1 MLRLHIALG
10 VATTVAIALGAGCG
24 SSPDNSL
31 GTVNPYHGPSGSGS
45 GSSTGSGT
53 GSGSGSTT
61 GSGTGTSTG
70 TGTGSG
76 SATGTGSGSGTGGAT
91 GAEAYFETMVY
102 PAINASPDGGM
113 TAACSAC
120 HASGAGGAPAF
131 LAGAD
136 AAGAYATITGSMFI
150 SLVTI
155 PANSLLVLHGAHTGP
170 ALNAAQTAIIDNWLG
185 QEVTA
190 RHITAMPLKTVQ
202 SELMK
207 VGACMQL
214 SDFTADGPS
223 VNGGTAKASDLGSD
237 NDTAQ
242 FQGNPSPCNTCHSYG
257 DGGFEANSDPATMLA
272 QTQMDITYIKKWI
285 TGTVDQNGNFSGLVA
300 SNALEQQVDLTQVCM
315 VQGDC
320 HPKINLNLDLTTSA
334 TLAAVNQFVQ
344 ATLTRY
350 NMGSCP

>member
-10 VATTVAIALGAGCG
+10 LATTVAIALGAGCG
-24 SSPDNSL
+24 SNDNSL
-31 GTVNPYHGPSGSGS
+31 GGVSPPDKVPGGTGPGSSAGSGSGS
-45 GSSTGSGT
+45 GSATATGSGSASTSASGTGSAT
-53 GSGSGSTT
+53 GSGSGS
-61 GSGTGTSTG
+61 GPATS
-70 TGTGSG
+70 
-76 SATGTGSGSGTGGAT
+76 A
-91 GAEAYFETMVY
+91 AEAYFVSMVY
-102 PAINASPDGGM
+102 PAISTSPDGGM
-113 TAACSAC
+113 TPACTTC

-131 LAGAD
+131 LAGAN
-136 AAGAYATITGSMFI
+136 ATAAYATITSSMFI
-150 SLVTI
+150 SFITV

-170 ALNAAQTAIIDNWLG
+170 ALNTAQTTIIDNWLG

-190 RHITAMPLKTVQ
+190 RGINPTPVKTVQ

-214 SDFTADGPS
+214 SDFTAQGPS
-223 VNGGTAKASDLGSD
+223 VGGNTAAACDLGSD

-242 FQGNPSPCNTCHSYG
+242 YQGNPSPCNTCHSYG
-257 DGGFEANSDPATMLA
+257 DGGFEANADAPTMLA
-272 QTQMDITYIKKWI
+272 QTQMSITYIKKWI

-300 SNALEQQVDLTQVCM
+300 SNALEQQVDLTQTCM

-320 HPKINLNLDLTTSA
+320 HPKINLNLDPTTSP

-350 NMGSCP
+350 NNNECQ